1 MTIKRTEEQ
10 LKYFLL
16 NDVLILILLNNPFS
30 SSFLMNFYFL
40 QPNMSQF
47 DNAIVL
53 SLLVTEMFGF
63 TFILF
68 YLQFRQHYEIFLYSC
83 ILSNNS
89 INAFFY
95 ILLSNNFFLVP
106 LL

>member
-30 SSFLMNFYFL
+30 SSFLMNFDFL

-68 YLQFRQHYEIFLYSC
+68 YLQFRQHYEIFYTRAFCQIIPSMLFF
-83 ILSNNS
+83 I
-89 INAFFY
+89 FFY
-95 ILLSNNFFLVP
+95 QIIFF
-106 LL
+106 